1 MCILGAVFLDKAVI
15 QPLTPFIPLN
25 ITPPDDTSLDYIARI
40 LEALRLS
47 FTTLDNFYRGL
58 ANSNNDGQQRYF
70 PHFREFTN
78 SVSTQTPFT
87 YISQLAEP
95 TRLVWKA
102 KTTHD
107 QHLIVVKFTQRY
119 NNTAHALCA
128 RNQLA
133 PTLLYF
139 GDGVEML
146 AGFHVVM
153 MDYIDH
159 QPLQPNTNEIQNLVS
174 RRNIYND
181 VLQAVTLLHNEQ
193 YVFADL
199 RNPNI
204 LIYTTNGAQHSM
216 LIDFDWCGVDGR
228 DTYPLSLSRKIPWP
242 NGVQPG
248 GLLSKAHDLTWLD
261 VLRRGL
267 KLTNGMTLL
276 HQCLY
281 DWIF

>member
-146 AGFHVVM
+146 AGFHVVI
-153 MDYIDH
+153 MDY
-159 QPLQPNTNEIQNLVS
+159 
-174 RRNIYND
+174 
-181 VLQAVTLLHNEQ
+181 
-193 YVFADL
+193 
-199 RNPNI
+199 
-204 LIYTTNGAQHSM
+204 
-216 LIDFDWCGVDGR
+216 
-228 DTYPLSLSRKIPWP
+228 
-242 NGVQPG
+242 
-248 GLLSKAHDLTWLD
+248 
-261 VLRRGL
+261 
-267 KLTNGMTLL
+267 
-276 HQCLY
+276 
-281 DWIF
+281 